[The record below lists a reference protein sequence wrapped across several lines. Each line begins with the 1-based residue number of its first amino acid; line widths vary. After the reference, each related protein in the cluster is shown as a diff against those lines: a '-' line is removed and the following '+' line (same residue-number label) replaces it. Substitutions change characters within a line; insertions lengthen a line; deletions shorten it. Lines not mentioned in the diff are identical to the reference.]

1 MPQASKS
8 CFLVVDVQNLLV
20 EDCTYRGHEMLDTIK
35 RLLAFCRKKGVEI
48 VYVRHEEKNGALTK
62 DTEPWQIYSE
72 VAPLGGERVFDKR
85 HSSSFYQT
93 GLKEYLREKGIQTI
107 ILAGMETGFCINATV
122 QAGFE
127 HGFEMLIPESGHT
140 AGDYGAPFMSAE
152 RSVTYHNALWDGR
165 FGRVLRVEDVEKLFD

>member
-20 EDCTYRGHEMLDTIK
+20 EDSNYHGREMLDTIK
-35 RLLAFCRKKGVEI
+35 RLLAFCRKKGIEV
-48 VYVRHEEKNGALTK
+48 VYVRHEDKNGILMK
-62 DTEPWQIYSE
+62 DTEPWQIYKE
-72 VAPLGGERVFDKR
+72 IAPLDGEKIFDKR
-85 HSSSFYQT
+85 RSSSFYQT
-93 GLKEYLREKGIQTI
+93 GLKEYLRDKGIETI

-140 AGDYGAPFMSAE
+140 AEDYEAPFMSAE
-152 RSVTYHNALWDGR
+152 RSVAYHNALWDGR
-165 FGRVLRVEDVEKLFD
+165 FGRVLSVEDVERLFN